1 MSAQRTSVT
10 SNQRVAAVPWIVSTV
25 LQPTNASWTAMSSF
39 WAEEP
44 AEDEEERCRRL
55 RVDRRGK
62 VRLVGDGDVHFATGV
77 VVLEN
82 SLLVWN

>member
-44 AEDEEERCRRL
+44 AEDEEERCDAAEIVEEKFISSAMATSTSRL
-55 RVDRRGK
+55 A
-62 VRLVGDGDVHFATGV
+62 L
-77 VVLEN
+77 
-82 SLLVWN
+82 S